1 MVIFTKYTVIW
12 VFIETYRF
20 LEAIFKASVFCD
32 NIRYIVEANFFFIL
46 KFERLFR
53 YISMFVYFRK
63 GIFKG
68 HLGFF
73 SSLYFWKICYETV

>member
-1 MVIFTKYTVIW
+1 MGRYLSKLTDSLKLFLKPRSFVITSDTLLKQTSFLFSSLKDYSD
-12 VFIETYRF
+12 TY
-20 LEAIFKASVFCD
+20 L
-32 NIRYIVEANFFFIL
+32 N
-46 KFERLFR
+46 
-53 YISMFVYFRK
+53 VYFRK